1 MMKTFIRVSAVLVAM
16 GNLYVLTSREP
27 PLQFSEH
34 SWSELP
40 RLLIAAV
47 PALLIAEILIRWM
60 RPLLEGGFLARYV
73 AMAGAGY
80 VGGMTYGVL
89 LPSSLLLNGTYSIPE
104 RISLVLGAGP
114 VGALIG
120 GCMGMAEGLILG
132 IPLAITLGL
141 LKRADQ
147 QQPS

>member
-1 MMKTFIRVSAVLVAM
+1 MKTLIRISAVLVAM

-40 RLLIAAV
+40 GLLIAAV
-47 PALLIAEILIRWM
+47 PALLIAEVLIRWM
-60 RPLLEGGFLARYV
+60 RSLLEGGFVARYV
-73 AMAGAGY
+73 AMAGAVY
-80 VGGMTYGVL
+80 VGGIMYGAL
-89 LPSSLLLNGTYSIPE
+89 LPSAILFDGAFSIPE
-104 RISLVLGAGP
+104 RILLLLGAGT
-114 VGALIG
+114 VGALVG

-141 LKRADQ
+141 LNRADQ